1 MKLLAVL
8 AVGYVLG
15 ARTAGDDLDDVWQ
28 SLRAI
33 RDSEEF
39 HDLLTSARSHASHT
53 LRELAA
59 MVDRDPLGSDS
70 DSELALTHDLV
81 ERVRHLAGLR

>member
-15 ARTAGDDLDDVWQ
+15 ARTAGEELDDVWR

-33 RDSEEF
+33 RDSDELR
-39 HDLLTSARSHASHT
+39 DLMSSLRSHASHT

-59 MVDRDPLGSDS
+59 MVDRDSLDPDS
-70 DSELALTHDLV
+70 DSGSELAHDLV